1 MVQRQASKRVVL
13 SYLHNVEAG
22 EGKKYDPEQLKI
34 GIKTE
39 KEHKNVYDTFKKVL
53 KENGQRMPMSI
64 DEFSEMVAKAHL
76 DEVPD
81 YYDKLMKH
89 VEPEGHKEAM
99 DFTSIAPMLTP
110 DQPLDDREM
119 ARVIR
124 LAIAAEHDAAH
135 LYELIADSASN
146 ESIKDVLESISAE
159 EKVHVG
165 ELQKVLSSL
174 DEDDEELIAKGREEA
189 EKLMKGNSDE
199 DDNDEKEDN

>member
-89 VEPEGHKEAM
+89 VELEGHKEAM